1 MIYTKKTPWTLVL
14 GIIMVAY
21 AYMVQ
26 AGHHGARHQVSAHIQ
41 ARR

>member
-26 AGHHGARHQVSAHIQ
+26 AGIMDPVIKYL
-41 ARR
+41 

>member
-14 GIIMVAY
+14 GIVMVAY

-26 AGHHGARHQVSAHIQ
+26 AGMHGTRH
-41 ARR
+41 